1 MWAKWQ
7 PGDQFTSGQVADPG
21 RHSERRRRIGDRCAR
36 MSPDGVDDPG
46 AAAEYASTLSATFP
60 ERQERV
66 EG

>member
-1 MWAKWQ
+1 
-7 PGDQFTSGQVADPG
+7 
-21 RHSERRRRIGDRCAR
+21 

-60 ERQERV
+60 ERQEHV